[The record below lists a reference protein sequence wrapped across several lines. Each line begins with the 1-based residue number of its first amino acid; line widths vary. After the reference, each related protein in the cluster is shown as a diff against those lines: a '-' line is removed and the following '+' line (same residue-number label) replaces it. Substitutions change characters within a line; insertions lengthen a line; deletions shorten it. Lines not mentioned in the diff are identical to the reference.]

1 MFQDP
6 SAVAVGTRC
15 ASRDDVRA
23 RDDQLPA
30 GPQREGLRIGAI
42 GLESGLVWEADDMK
56 LERRPPSPGV
66 RRSSGDRPAAGAHAI
81 EGGEADR
88 QVNPT
93 AMAGHDLGRL
103 PLEGLERSRFARMN
117 PKGDHPDQPSCRI
130 SIFPCVIQFNL
141 AIALAGRLELT
152 RPTIL
157 WMGKQG
163 IPKGDIVTRFSL
175 VLLPAVAAALMSG
188 CSPRDSVARMC
199 TDGNGR
205 RVEDNQC
212 QTSGSRGYV
221 SGGFYHWYYL
231 SRGGAQPAAVGD
243 VVSNGSYSPPG
254 GARSFSSVSE
264 RGGFGAEG
272 AAHASGKGA
281 GE

>member
-15 ASRDDVRA
+15 APRDDVRA
-23 RDDQLPA
+23 SDDQLPA
-30 GPQREGLRIGAI
+30 GAQREGLRIGAI

-56 LERRPPSPGV
+56 LERRRPSPGV
-66 RRSSGDRPAAGAHAI
+66 RRSPSVRPSDGAHAI
-81 EGGEADR
+81 RGRETDR

-93 AMAGHDLGRL
+93 AMAGHDPDRL

-130 SIFPCVIQFNL
+130 SIFPGVNQFNL
-141 AIALAGRLELT
+141 AITLAGRPGLT

-157 WMGKQG
+157 WMSKQG
-163 IPKGDIVTRFSL
+163 IPKGEIVTRFSL

-188 CSPRDSVARMC
+188 CSPRESVARMC

-212 QTSGSRGYV
+212 QISGSHGYV
-221 SGGFYHWYYL
+221 GGGFYHWYYL
-231 SRGGAQPAAVGD
+231 SRGGARPAAVGD
-243 VVSNGSYSPPG
+243 VVSNGSYSPPA

-272 AAHASGKGA
+272 VAHASGQGA